1 MITKHKEKWPT
12 VLRKEDV
19 CIECLNNDGKRTK
32 PVIIQEEKYLCSKH
46 GLQLFKKRMKEL

>member
-32 PVIIQEEKYLCSKH
+32 PVIIQEGKYLCSKH